1 VDRLRLFSVDV
12 GRGGLGPKS
21 LRGNRIYK
29 GHIGPLGDDVDI
41 LYDSFMDYFTQVCGG
56 QCSTTV
62 TKRRSKGSS
71 VRNWIDEEIINL
83 TKAKRYWQK
92 KLIDN
97 RDNELIEAEYKL
109 VLNRLTAARRAKKF
123 RFYERKFGDGS
134 EGPKETW
141 KNIELTIHDG
151 V

>member
-1 VDRLRLFSVDV
+1 MILLWNISHRSV
-12 GRGGLGPKS
+12 
-21 LRGNRIYK
+21 
-29 GHIGPLGDDVDI
+29 H
-41 LYDSFMDYFTQVCGG
+41 TE
-56 QCSTTV
+56 CSTTV

-83 TKAKRYWQK
+83 ARAKRYWHK

-134 EGPKETW
+134 EGLKETW
-141 KNIELTIHDG
+141 KNIELAIHDG
-151 V
+151 LSPRKNGTRKYRFQRMEES